1 MRSGWRTYV
10 VTDGLDKLFA
20 QRTEVLTV
28 QEVADLLRMNKAG
41 VYKWLKEGVIPGYHR
56 GRSWFVVRDE
66 FKEWMRQGSN
76 QARQPA
82 GAGSHEPDAPA
93 DDSDGADA
101 DTD

>member
-1 MRSGWRTYV
+1 MRSRWRTYV
-10 VTDGLDKLFA
+10 VTDGLDNLFA

-66 FKEWMRQGSN
+66 LKEWMRLGSN
-76 QARQPA
+76 QGRTTGPA
-82 GAGSHEPDAPA
+82 PSEVGSDV
-93 DDSDGADA
+93 DDGADA
-101 DTD
+101 ERD